1 LDMAFER
8 AKKLSAAACKLIVG
22 SWFC

>member
-8 AKKLSAAACKLIVG
+8 AKKLSADACKLIVG